1 MKRTRLAVIGIM
13 VVAALVL
20 AGCLGPINE
29 ALIAAFTYTQNGAN
43 FTFDATSSIGTIDD
57 YTWWF
62 GDGED
67 GAGSAPTHTYT
78 TPGTYTVR
86 LIVFDSQGASDE
98 VTLDVTIDDVDPV
111 VYYPDAVITFSP
123 ASPVQTGSVVAFS
136 GNRSIGG
143 NNAPIVWGYWTFGD
157 GESED
162 GAWVGPYPTYLPD
175 VSEVTHIYLAVGE
188 YWVTLTVIDRNG
200 MADATSERIVVE

>member
-98 VTLDVTIDDVDPV
+98 VTLDVTIDGTDPV
-111 VYYPDAVITFSP
+111 VYQPDAVITFSP
-123 ASPVQTGSVVAFS
+123 SSPVQTGSVVTFR
-136 GNRSIGG
+136 GTRSIGG
-143 NNAPIVWGYWTFGD
+143 NNAPIDRGYWTFGD
-157 GESED
+157 GESAE
-162 GAWVGPYPTYLPD
+162 GPWVGPYPSYLPY
-175 VSEVTHIYLAVGE
+175 VSVVTHPYTAAGT
-188 YWVTLTVIDRNG
+188 YWVTLTIVDRNG
-200 MADATSERIVVE
+200 AVDTTSEQIVVE